1 MVESALR
8 VSEGSGSVDVC
19 VESNIISGSVQ
30 TPLIINVTVSDAKAG
45 EVYTLFFLFVKVY
58 DNYNSVPRVLTNTR
72 WNLLCFILFQ

>member
-30 TPLIINVTVSDAKAG
+30 TPLIINVTVIDAKAG
-45 EVYTLFFLFVKVY
+45 ELYIHVYTLFFSFCQGV
-58 DNYNSVPRVLTNTR
+58 
-72 WNLLCFILFQ
+72 

>member
-30 TPLIINVTVSDAKAG
+30 TPLIINVTVTDAKAG
-45 EVYTLFFLFVKVY
+45 EL
-58 DNYNSVPRVLTNTR
+58 
-72 WNLLCFILFQ
+72 